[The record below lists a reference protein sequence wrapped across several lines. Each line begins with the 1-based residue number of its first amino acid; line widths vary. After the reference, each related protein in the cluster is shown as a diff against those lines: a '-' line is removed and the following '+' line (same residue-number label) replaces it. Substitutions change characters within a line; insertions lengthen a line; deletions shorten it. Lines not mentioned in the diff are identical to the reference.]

1 MARKWT
7 YEQYWADV
15 TTSAKAL
22 IELGLD
28 QHRSVGKT
36 LFLEVVFNKVQSR
49 SVALCF
55 TPASPG
61 GYSGSQLARVVFFFS
76 GSRACWRRGENI
88 IMLNSHKLK
97 FKIR

>member
-28 QHRSVGKT
+28 QHRSVGKNI
-36 LFLEVVFNKVQSR
+36 FNYPRETAVKK
-49 SVALCF
+49 C
-55 TPASPG
+55 
-61 GYSGSQLARVVFFFS
+61 
-76 GSRACWRRGENI
+76 
-88 IMLNSHKLK
+88 
-97 FKIR
+97 